1 MKEEYDA
8 LIRNNTWTLVAPPA
22 HKQPIGC
29 KWVFRVK
36 ENPDGTIHKYKARLV
51 AKGSHQQAG
60 SDFTETFSP
69 VVKPVTVR
77 TVLTIAV
84 SNKWPIQQI
93 DVNNAFLN
101 GILEEEVYMQQ
112 PQGFEASD
120 RTLVCKLNKALYG
133 LKQAPRAWFDR
144 LKAALIGYGFSASK
158 CDPSLFMM
166 KTSTLHLIV
175 LVYVDD
181 IIITGSSLPHIQKL
195 ITKLNAEF
203 ALKQLGTLDYFLGIE
218 VFHLANGALLL
229 SQAKYI
235 RDLLSKAKM
244 DTANG
249 MSTPMASTLKLSKI
263 GSVPVEDPTL
273 FRSIVGAL
281 QYATLTRPEIA
292 FSVNKVCQFLSNP
305 LEEHW
310 KAVKR
315 ILRYLS
321 GTLHYGLLIQ
331 AAPIDKP
338 LSLIGFCDADWAS
351 DPDDRRSTS
360 GACIY
365 VGPNL
370 VSWWSKKQS
379 LVARSSAEAEY
390 RSLAILSSE
399 ILWLQSLL
407 TELGCQF
414 HTPKIL
420 CDNLSTVSL
429 AHNPT
434 LHHRTKHMEL
444 DIFFVREKVLSKNLV
459 VSHVPAQDQ
468 WADVF
473 TKPLSAVKFCSLRNK
488 LRVFNK
494 PSLLN
499 PSSVSAGEC

>member
-1 MKEEYDA
+1 
-8 LIRNNTWTLVAPPA
+8 
-22 HKQPIGC
+22 
-29 KWVFRVK
+29 
-36 ENPDGTIHKYKARLV
+36 
-51 AKGSHQQAG
+51 
-60 SDFTETFSP
+60 
-69 VVKPVTVR
+69 
-77 TVLTIAV
+77 
-84 SNKWPIQQI
+84 
-93 DVNNAFLN
+93 
-101 GILEEEVYMQQ
+101 
-112 PQGFEASD
+112 
-120 RTLVCKLNKALYG
+120 
-133 LKQAPRAWFDR
+133 
-144 LKAALIGYGFSASK
+144 
-158 CDPSLFMM
+158 MM
-166 KTSTLHLIV
+166 KAGFLHHIV

-181 IIITGSSLPHIQKL
+181 IIITGSSLSHIQQL
-195 ITKLNAEF
+195 ISKLNAEF
-203 ALKQLGTLDYFLGIE
+203 ALKQLGVLDYFLGIE
-218 VFHLANGALLL
+218 VFHLPNGSLLL

-244 DTANG
+244 ETANG
-249 MSTPMASTLKLSKI
+249 MPTPMASSLKLSKV
-263 GSVPVEDPTL
+263 GSVPVEDPTH

-292 FSVNKVCQFLSNP
+292 YSVNKVCQFLSNP

-360 GACIY
+360 GACIF

-390 RSLAILSSE
+390 RSLASLSSE

-407 TELGCQF
+407 TELGCKF
-414 HTPKIL
+414 YTPKIL

-468 WADVF
+468 WADIF
-473 TKPLSAVKFCSLRNK
+473 TKPLSAVKFSALRDK
-488 LRVFNK
+488 LRIFDK
-494 PSLLN
+494 QSLIKT
-499 PSSVSAGEC
+499 SSASTGEC

>member
-1 MKEEYDA
+1 
-8 LIRNNTWTLVAPPA
+8 
-22 HKQPIGC
+22 
-29 KWVFRVK
+29 
-36 ENPDGTIHKYKARLV
+36 
-51 AKGSHQQAG
+51 
-60 SDFTETFSP
+60 
-69 VVKPVTVR
+69 
-77 TVLTIAV
+77 
-84 SNKWPIQQI
+84 
-93 DVNNAFLN
+93 
-101 GILEEEVYMQQ
+101 
-112 PQGFEASD
+112 
-120 RTLVCKLNKALYG
+120 
-133 LKQAPRAWFDR
+133 
-144 LKAALIGYGFSASK
+144 
-158 CDPSLFMM
+158 MM

-331 AAPIDKP
+331 AAPIHKP

-379 LVARSSAEAEY
+379 FVARSSAEAEY
-390 RSLAILSSE
+390 RKPCYSVIR
-399 ILWLQSLL
+399 
-407 TELGCQF
+407 
-414 HTPKIL
+414 
-420 CDNLSTVSL
+420 NTVASIP
-429 AHNPT
+429 AH
-434 LHHRTKHMEL
+434 
-444 DIFFVREKVLSKNLV
+444 
-459 VSHVPAQDQ
+459 
-468 WADVF
+468 
-473 TKPLSAVKFCSLRNK
+473 
-488 LRVFNK
+488 
-494 PSLLN
+494 
-499 PSSVSAGEC
+499 

>member
-1 MKEEYDA
+1 
-8 LIRNNTWTLVAPPA
+8 
-22 HKQPIGC
+22 
-29 KWVFRVK
+29 
-36 ENPDGTIHKYKARLV
+36 
-51 AKGSHQQAG
+51 
-60 SDFTETFSP
+60 
-69 VVKPVTVR
+69 
-77 TVLTIAV
+77 
-84 SNKWPIQQI
+84 
-93 DVNNAFLN
+93 
-101 GILEEEVYMQQ
+101 
-112 PQGFEASD
+112 
-120 RTLVCKLNKALYG
+120 
-133 LKQAPRAWFDR
+133 AWFDR
-144 LKAALIGYGFSASK
+144 LKTALLGYGLKASK
-158 CDPSLFMM
+158 CDPSLFML

-181 IIITGSSLPHIQKL
+181 IIITDSSLPHIQSL
-195 ITKLNAEF
+195 ITKLNTEF
-203 ALKQLGTLDYFLGIE
+203 ALKQLGDLDYFLGIE

-235 RDLLSKAKM
+235 RDLLSKAHM
-244 DTANG
+244 DNAND
-249 MSTPMASTLKLSKI
+249 MPTPMASTLKLSKV
-263 GSVPVEDPTL
+263 GSAPVENPTL

-292 FSVNKVCQFLSNP
+292 YSVNKVCQFLSNP

-321 GTLHYGLLIQ
+321 GTLHHGLLIQ
-331 AAPIDKP
+331 AAPIGKP

-390 RSLAILSSE
+390 RSLATLSSE

-407 TELGCQF
+407 TELKCQF
-414 HTPKIL
+414 YTPKIL
-420 CDNLSTVSL
+420 CDNLSIVSL

-468 WADVF
+468 WADVL
-473 TKPLSAVKFCSLRNK
+473 TKPLSAVKFCNLRSK
-488 LRVFNK
+488 LRVFDK
-494 PSLLN
+494 TSLVKAC
-499 PSSVSAGEC
+499 SSSEGE